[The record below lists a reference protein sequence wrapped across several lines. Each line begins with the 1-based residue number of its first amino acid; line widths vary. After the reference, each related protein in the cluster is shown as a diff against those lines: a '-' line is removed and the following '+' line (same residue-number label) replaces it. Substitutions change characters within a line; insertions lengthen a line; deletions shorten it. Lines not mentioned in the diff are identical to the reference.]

1 MGRGEFCPG
10 LSRNKK
16 MHDGSDDYENGWE
29 ERKENTANECPDC
42 GNELSEGE
50 WLSSDSCPHCGGDLM
65 PF

>member
-1 MGRGEFCPG
+1 
-10 LSRNKK
+10 
-16 MHDGSDDYENGWE
+16 MHDGLDDYENGWE
-29 ERKENTANECPDC
+29 ERKDNSANECPDC